1 MNKTGFEKVDEMINK
16 MSPEKRE
23 SFLAIKFAQEN
34 KDPLM
39 DELLEITRR
48 RNEIKKELIRKY
60 HDCLNSNTK

>member
-1 MNKTGFEKVDEMINK
+1 MNKTGLEKIDEIINK
-16 MSPEKRE
+16 MSPEQRE
-23 SFLAIKFAQEN
+23 SFLAIRFAQEN

-60 HDCLNSNTK
+60 NDYLNSNTK